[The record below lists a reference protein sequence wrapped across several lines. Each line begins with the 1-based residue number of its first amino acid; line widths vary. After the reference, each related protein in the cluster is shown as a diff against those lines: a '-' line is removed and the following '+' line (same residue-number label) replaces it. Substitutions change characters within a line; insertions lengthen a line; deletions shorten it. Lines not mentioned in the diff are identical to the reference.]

1 MANWV
6 EWIVNEVVH
15 EAPQLVLLVLA
26 FAFTTGLFMALF
38 MGFEFIYRR
47 MSGGRDLLNTFFH
60 RDVTALDQMVDE
72 IDALQRQR
80 DEQAKRPSASS
91 TSAPSS
97 TLSGD
102 DDVEFNR
109 LQRDADMEQTIA

>member
-6 EWIVNEVVH
+6 EWVVNEVVH

-91 TSAPSS
+91 TSPSS